1 MDKETARRCTIQS
14 PLDGIAL
21 IAELM
26 AALTLAVTL
35 IGFRVSR
42 YQFWLVGSAI
52 ALIVLLAAVTIVVS
66 STT

>member
-1 MDKETARRCTIQS
+1 MDEETTRRCTIQS
-14 PLDGIAL
+14 PWDGIAL
-21 IAELM
+21 IAELI
-26 AALTLAVTL
+26 AALMLVVTL
-35 IGFRVSR
+35 VGFRVSR